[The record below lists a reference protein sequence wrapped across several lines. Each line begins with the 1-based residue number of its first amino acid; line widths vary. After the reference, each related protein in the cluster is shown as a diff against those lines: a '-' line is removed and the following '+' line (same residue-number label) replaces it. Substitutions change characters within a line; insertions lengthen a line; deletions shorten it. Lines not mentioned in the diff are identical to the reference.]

1 MSISGLIQ
9 LGLGSKLDL
18 EKDIR
23 RSNFLL
29 SETGTEGWGHALF
42 YITLTDISM
51 DLPLKYFSS

>member
-29 SETGTEGWGHALF
+29 SETGTEGWGQALF